1 MSIPEIGKRDKC
13 DCVSRLVCAVLV
25 PRIRGLGFIGQACV
39 TLRYTGAAS
48 SLHCNSSG
56 GLTDCSACAPILR
69 RVISTVPRHSA
80 SHRIV
85 RARPEQ
91 RGVATF
97 HAFIAAA
104 IWMFF
109 YEAIKSVVL
118 PNLSLWQSHG
128 ITILVSAITAA
139 VVARVAMLRQ
149 SVILLTLAE
158 EEARSERLELRQ
170 VALAESEARY
180 RLLVEASPQAIA
192 VHRGGQVV

>member
-1 MSIPEIGKRDKC
+1 
-13 DCVSRLVCAVLV
+13 
-25 PRIRGLGFIGQACV
+25 
-39 TLRYTGAAS
+39 
-48 SLHCNSSG
+48 
-56 GLTDCSACAPILR
+56 
-69 RVISTVPRHSA
+69 
-80 SHRIV
+80 
-85 RARPEQ
+85 
-91 RGVATF
+91 
-97 HAFIAAA
+97 
-104 IWMFF
+104 MFF